1 MKTSLKRKPVTP
13 AYISEKELAEIK
25 PDYRKWRRRL
35 FYMNL
40 FIALMVVVLEIFV
53 NIILIAEDKANASL
67 LRQAVLYFLIPSGLN
82 LLAVLVD
89 HILLRL
95 FPDRDWL
102 LNYAMV
108 ITVVFMCSVVAVT
121 HYVFS
126 ITLTAFLLPILIS
139 VVFVNRRLT
148 DTTALCCCIGLLI
161 AVAWRNIDGN
171 EAARNFVIPEMV
183 ISLGIIFLSVMVSR
197 VLISMMEQQNQKLI
211 NAIAEEKR
219 SQEDALAANKAKSA
233 FLANMSHEIRTP
245 INAVLGMNEMILREE
260 REPEIRGYAENIRTA
275 GNSLLA
281 IVNDV
286 LDISKIESGRI
297 EISNGEYE
305 LSSLVSDCCSMT
317 ALRAQEKGLSM
328 NVVCDGE
335 IPLKLIGD
343 EPHIRQV
350 VVNLLT
356 NAVKYT
362 ENGGVTLTVSGAV
375 DGDLCRLRFSVLDTG
390 SGISEADQ
398 GKLFDQFQ
406 RLDLMR
412 NRNIEGT
419 GLGLAIVHRLTEL
432 MGGTISVKSVLGEG
446 SEFLFEVPQRI
457 AAGAPSGKLNVN
469 YSTAEPAVYSH
480 SFEAPEASVL
490 VVDDLP
496 VNLLVIVN
504 LLKDTRIQTD
514 TAGSGAECLEAA
526 SRKHYDLIL
535 MDHMMPEMDG
545 VETYRRLRSDANS
558 PNCGTPVIMLTA
570 NALAGVREEYLSEG
584 FADYI
589 PKPVRGDRLEQV
601 IRKNLPP
608 ELVLPPT
615 CREELPEDCSV
626 DFTALTEALP
636 QLNLPM
642 AMQYCCN
649 SPELYTEVLRD
660 YCESGRYDEMERAY
674 SEKRWEDY
682 CRCVHSLKS
691 TSRTIG
697 LDGLSERARASETAL
712 RQGCVDFAVIDHDGL
727 EQEYAEALSAI
738 KAFINKDKREVLCQ
752 NSLK

>member
-1 MKTSLKRKPVTP
+1 MKTSLKGKPDTP

-35 FYMNL
+35 FYINL
-40 FIALMVVVLEIFV
+40 FIALVVVVLEIFV
-53 NIILIAEDKANASL
+53 NIILIAEDKANDSL

-161 AVAWRNIDGN
+161 AVEWRNIDGN

-260 REPEIRGYAENIRTA
+260 RNPAIRGYAENIRTA
-275 GNSLLA
+275 GNSLLT

-305 LSSLVSDCCSMT
+305 LSSLVSDCCSLT
-317 ALRAQEKGLSM
+317 ALRAQEKGLAL

-343 EPHIRQV
+343 EPHIRQ
-350 VVNLLT
+350 
-356 NAVKYT
+356 
-362 ENGGVTLTVSGAV
+362 S
-375 DGDLCRLRFSVLDTG
+375 
-390 SGISEADQ
+390 ADER
-398 GKLFDQFQ
+398 G
-406 RLDLMR
+406 
-412 NRNIEGT
+412 E
-419 GLGLAIVHRLTEL
+419 VH
-432 MGGTISVKSVLGEG
+432 GEG
-446 SEFLFEVPQRI
+446 RCHPHGQ
-457 AAGAPSGKLNVN
+457 
-469 YSTAEPAVYSH
+469 
-480 SFEAPEASVL
+480 
-490 VVDDLP
+490 
-496 VNLLVIVN
+496 
-504 LLKDTRIQTD
+504 
-514 TAGSGAECLEAA
+514 
-526 SRKHYDLIL
+526 
-535 MDHMMPEMDG
+535 
-545 VETYRRLRSDANS
+545 RSDGRRFMPPALL
-558 PNCGTPVIMLTA
+558 GT
-570 NALAGVREEYLSEG
+570 
-584 FADYI
+584 
-589 PKPVRGDRLEQV
+589 
-601 IRKNLPP
+601 
-608 ELVLPPT
+608 
-615 CREELPEDCSV
+615 
-626 DFTALTEALP
+626 
-636 QLNLPM
+636 
-642 AMQYCCN
+642 
-649 SPELYTEVLRD
+649 
-660 YCESGRYDEMERAY
+660 
-674 SEKRWEDY
+674 
-682 CRCVHSLKS
+682 
-691 TSRTIG
+691 
-697 LDGLSERARASETAL
+697 
-712 RQGCVDFAVIDHDGL
+712 
-727 EQEYAEALSAI
+727 
-738 KAFINKDKREVLCQ
+738 
-752 NSLK
+752 